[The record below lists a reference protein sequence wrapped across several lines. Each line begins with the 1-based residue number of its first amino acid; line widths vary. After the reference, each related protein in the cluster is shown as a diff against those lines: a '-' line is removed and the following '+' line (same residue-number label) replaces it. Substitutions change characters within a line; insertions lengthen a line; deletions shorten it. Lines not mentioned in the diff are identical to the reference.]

1 MEVRTLSR
9 KAIVSSLVAF
19 LILMAVAAAVQAGN
33 GRRADWFRDRT
44 EVLLGSHHCGAGAD
58 GGFRWVTLSA
68 TGDIFA
74 EQALLQYP
82 VSPGGS
88 PAEICDASTD
98 LVSEFLTRAGCSV
111 GPVRATS
118 DETGESR
125 DVSFTCHARRSTLI
139 SVIAD
144 LSRLML
150 SS

>member
-1 MEVRTLSR
+1 LSR
-9 KAIVSSLVAF
+9 KTILSSLVAF
-19 LILMAVAAAVQAGN
+19 LALMAVAAAVHAGSN
-33 GRRADWFRDRT
+33 RNAGSLRGQM
-44 EVLLGSHHCGAGAD
+44 EVLLGSHHCGAGAE

-82 VSPGGS
+82 VAAGGS
-88 PAEICDASTD
+88 PAEICDANTD
-98 LVSEFLTRAGCSV
+98 LVSEFLTGAGCSV
-111 GPVRATS
+111 GSVRATS

-125 DVSFTCHARRSTLI
+125 DVSFTCHASRSTLI